1 MKQSTR
7 LGWIK
12 RRARRL
18 QRFFHISRRLALVS
32 AHDDY
37 VCFHR
42 SSK

>member
-1 MKQSTR
+1 MTQ

-18 QRFFHISRRLALVS
+18 QRAFRISRRLALVS

-37 VCFHR
+37 LCFR
-42 SSK
+42 GKRA